1 MKEQD
6 GADGRILQ
14 KVSQLGRRIVEL
26 EETIAQ
32 LKSIDK
38 SWQELRSIITGFAA
52 GLQQGL
58 AVVQDGNIIWAN
70 EAACKMFGY
79 EIEELINTSGIV
91 LAHPDY
97 RQKLAARLKMIQAG
111 DVLPTYDIWPFLTK
125 TRVVKQIKSYANRI
139 IYGGKPAIL
148 TILVDVSG
156 EQPLHDELSMRAE
169 MLDMVADWIYLL
181 DMQGNIKYANK
192 TMLESLGYTLDEI
205 TGKNIVDISA
215 KEFQEKTRIRLKT
228 PSKKSEGR
236 NRTVYLSKGHKRL
249 TMFVRGKVIKRGD
262 QEVIFAVAR
271 EIIREDEMGE
281 SLGDEY
287 ELWSK

>member
-14 KVSQLGRRIVEL
+14 KVSRLGQRIVEL

-148 TILVDVSG
+148 TILVDVT
-156 EQPLHDELSMRAE
+156 EEETLHDELSMRAE

-181 DMQGNIKYANK
+181 DMQGNINYANK
-192 TMLESLGYTLDEI
+192 AMLESLGYTLDEI

-215 KEFQEKTRIRLKT
+215 KEFQEKTRIRLQT

-262 QEVIFAVAR
+262 QELIFAMAR
-271 EIIREDEMGE
+271 EIVREEEMGE
-281 SLGDEY
+281 PLGDDY
-287 ELWSK
+287 ELRSK

>member
-6 GADGRILQ
+6 DANGRILQ
-14 KVSQLGRRIVEL
+14 TVSQLGRRIVEL

-148 TILVDVSG
+148 TILVDVT
-156 EQPLHDELSMRAE
+156 EEETLHDELSMRAE

-181 DMQGNIKYANK
+181 DMQGNINYANK
-192 TMLESLGYTLDEI
+192 AMLESLGYTLDEI

-215 KEFQEKTRIRLKT
+215 KEFQEKTRIRLQT

-262 QEVIFAVAR
+262 QELIFAVAR
-271 EIIREDEMGE
+271 EIVREEEFGE
-281 SLGDEY
+281 PLGDEY

>member
-6 GADGRILQ
+6 DANGRILQ
-14 KVSQLGRRIVEL
+14 TVSQLGRRIVEL
-26 EETIAQ
+26 EEMIAQ

-148 TILVDVSG
+148 TILVDVT
-156 EQPLHDELSMRAE
+156 EEETLHDELSMRAE

-181 DMQGNIKYANK
+181 DMQGNINYANK
-192 TMLESLGYTLDEI
+192 AMLESLGYTLDEI

-215 KEFQEKTRIRLKT
+215 KEFQEKTRIRLQT

-262 QEVIFAVAR
+262 QELIFAVAR
-271 EIIREDEMGE
+271 EILREEEMGE
-281 SLGDEY
+281 PLGDDY
-287 ELWSK
+287 ELRSK

>member
-6 GADGRILQ
+6 GAEGRILQ

-148 TILVDVSG
+148 TILVDVS
-156 EQPLHDELSMRAE
+156 EEEILHDELSMRAE

-192 TMLESLGYTLDEI
+192 AMLESLGYTLDEI

>member
-14 KVSQLGRRIVEL
+14 KVSRLGQRIVEL

-148 TILVDVSG
+148 TILVDVS
-156 EQPLHDELSMRAE
+156 EEETLHDELSMRAE

-181 DMQGNIKYANK
+181 DMQGNINYANK
-192 TMLESLGYTLDEI
+192 AMLESLGYTLDEI

-215 KEFQEKTRIRLKT
+215 KEFQEKTRIRLQT

-262 QEVIFAVAR
+262 QELIFAVAR
-271 EIIREDEMGE
+271 EIVREEEFGE
-281 SLGDEY
+281 PLGDEY

>member
-192 TMLESLGYTLDEI
+192 AMLESLGYTLDEI

>member
-14 KVSQLGRRIVEL
+14 KVSRLGQRIVEL

-139 IYGGKPAIL
+139 IYVGKPAIL
-148 TILVDVSG
+148 TILVDVT
-156 EQPLHDELSMRAE
+156 EEETLHDELSMRAE

-192 TMLESLGYTLDEI
+192 NMLESLGYTLDEI

-215 KEFQEKTRIRLKT
+215 KEFQEKTRIRLQT

-262 QEVIFAVAR
+262 QELIFAVAR
-271 EIIREDEMGE
+271 EIVREEEFGE
-281 SLGDEY
+281 PLGDEY

>member
-14 KVSQLGRRIVEL
+14 KVSRLGQRIVEL

-148 TILVDVSG
+148 TILVDVT
-156 EQPLHDELSMRAE
+156 EEETLHDELSMRAE

-181 DMQGNIKYANK
+181 DMQGNINYANK
-192 TMLESLGYTLDEI
+192 AMLESLGYTLDEI

-215 KEFQEKTRIRLKT
+215 KEFQEKTRIRLQT

-249 TMFVRGKVIKRGD
+249 TMFVCGKVIKRGD
-262 QEVIFAVAR
+262 QELIFAVAR
-271 EIIREDEMGE
+271 EILREEEMGE
-281 SLGDEY
+281 PLGDDY
-287 ELWSK
+287 ELRSK